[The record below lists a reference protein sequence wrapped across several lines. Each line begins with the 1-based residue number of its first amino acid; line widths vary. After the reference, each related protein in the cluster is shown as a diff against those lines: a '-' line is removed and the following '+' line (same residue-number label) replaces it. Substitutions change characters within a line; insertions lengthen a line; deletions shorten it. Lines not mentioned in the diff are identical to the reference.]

1 MKQAGRVQ
9 KMATEAGSPIQYW
22 LRLDEHRV
30 PMNELIGSE
39 LTLSFAGRINCTLC
53 DRKTKKSYNQGFCY
67 PCMINAPEASECI
80 IKPELCQGHE
90 GGGRDPE
97 WEKQYHV
104 QPHYVYLALSSAVKV
119 GVTREPQVPT
129 RWIDQGASQAIKLAM
144 LPNRYLAGTLEVAL
158 KQHFTDRTNWRK
170 MLKNEVLDDVDLA
183 KVKNDLLDKLSDEH
197 RGYVVEDDTVMT
209 LDYPV
214 EAYPT
219 KVTSVGFDK
228 LPEISGTL
236 MGIKGQYL
244 LLNDNRVLNVR
255 KHTAYHIEISAH

>member
-1 MKQAGRVQ
+1 
-9 KMATEAGSPIQYW
+9 MAAELGNPIQYW
-22 LRLDEHRV
+22 MRLDDERV

-39 LTLSFAGRINCTLC
+39 LTLRYQGRITCTIC
-53 DRKTKKSYNQGFCY
+53 GRKTKKSYNQGFCY
-67 PCMINAPEASECI
+67 PCMISAPEASECI
-80 IKPELCQGHE
+80 IKPELCRGHE
-90 GGGRDPE
+90 GGGRDAE
-97 WEKQYHV
+97 WEQKYHV

-129 RWIDQGASQAIKLAM
+129 RWIDQGASQAIKLAK

-170 MLKNEVLDDVDLA
+170 MLKNEVLEDVDLA
-183 KVKNDLLDKLSDEH
+183 QVKHDLLDKLSDEH
-197 RGYVVEDDTVMT
+197 RSYVVDDHEVTT

-228 LPEISGTL
+228 LPEIAGKL
-236 MGIKGQYL
+236 MGITGQYL
-244 LLNDNRVLNVR
+244 LLSENRVLNVR
-255 KHTAYHIEISAH
+255 KHTAYHIQVEAH